1 MLLSSSLWMQ
11 SAQARPHLELRV
23 QPDGRV
29 DVPGMVTTEVSSLA
43 GAWEVL
49 QRASSVRSSGETK
62 SNAHSSRSHCLLRVA
77 VRGYNKLNKD
87 EMNAKLWLVDL
98 AGSERV
104 GKSEATGARLKEAQF
119 INRSLSSLGDCIYA
133 LATKSAHIPYRN
145 SKLTHLLADSLG
157 GDSKTVM
164 VVNVSPNVSDIGETT
179 CSLNFASRVRGVEMG
194 PAKRHVES
202 NMSEVQK
209 AKMQVTD
216 LKAQVEELQET
227 KLAHQKKLREAA
239 TETQTLASELRKR
252 DKAAARLERKV
263 ARLQEKLGAADEEE
277 EPEEEDEQDESVNL
291 GTLEQFLAPTASPVY
306 KQAAGGATPAA
317 SAGEAQPPTPSGR
330 PQLSP
335 AVSGMSTSAV
345 RMAAL
350 SEQLGESLMART
362 AVDVT
367 VDEAES
373 KPQPQPVVEIVVTQ
387 PKSETFVARFADYR
401 NKPDQPVADPLA
413 AEQAVDRK
421 KKKKGGLGRK
431 VKRWVGFF

>member
-1 MLLSSSLWMQ
+1 M
-11 SAQARPHLELRV
+11 
-23 QPDGRV
+23 PDGRV
-29 DVPGMVTTEVSSLA
+29 DVPGMITSEVSNLEA
-43 GAWEVL
+43 AWEVL

-77 VRGYNKLNKD
+77 VHGYNKLNKD

-104 GKSEATGARLKEAQF
+104 GKSEAAGARLKEAQF

-133 LATKSAHIPYRN
+133 LATKSPHIPYRN
-145 SKLTHLLADSLG
+145 SKLTTLLADSLG

-216 LKAQVEELQET
+216 LKAQVEELQEVKQT
-227 KLAHQKKLREAA
+227 QQKKLREVATDAAA
-239 TETQTLASELRKR
+239 TVGELRKR
-252 DKAAARLERKV
+252 DKAVARLERKV
-263 ARLQEKLGAADEEE
+263 ARLQEKLGAADDE
-277 EPEEEDEQDESVNL
+277 EPEEEEELDESVNL
-291 GTLEQFLAPTASPVY
+291 GNLEQFLAPTASPVY
-306 KQAAGGATPAA
+306 KAAGGVVAGSASATEQQAQTPRSNLTPAM
-317 SAGEAQPPTPSGR
+317 SG
-330 PQLSP
+330 
-335 AVSGMSTSAV
+335 VSTSAA

-350 SEQLGESLMART
+350 SEQLGESLMMRT
-362 AVDVT
+362 AGATESAAD
-367 VDEAES
+367 S
-373 KPQPQPVVEIVVTQ
+373 KPSSDAVVEIVVTQ
-387 PKSETFVARFADYR
+387 PKSETFKARFADYR
-401 NKPDQPVADPLA
+401 NKPDQQEALQSADA
-413 AEQAVDRK
+413 ADLGTSK
-421 KKKKGGLGRK
+421 NKKKKGGFGRK

>member
-1 MLLSSSLWMQ
+1 
-11 SAQARPHLELRV
+11 
-23 QPDGRV
+23 V
-29 DVPGMVTTEVSSLA
+29 DVPGLISREVSNLGA
-43 GAWEVL
+43 AWEVL

-77 VRGYNKLNKD
+77 VHGYNKLNKD

-164 VVNVSPNVSDIGETT
+164 IVNVSPNVSDIGETT

-216 LKAQVEELQET
+216 LKAQVEELQEG
-227 KLAHQKKLREAA
+227 KVAQQKKLREAA
-239 TETQTLASELRKR
+239 AEQASMANQLKKKER
-252 DKAAARLERKV
+252 AAARLERKV
-263 ARLQEKLGAADEEE
+263 SRLQEKLGAVDEEE
-277 EPEEEDEQDESVNL
+277 EVEEEEDADESINV

-306 KQAAGGATPAA
+306 KAAGSTAAAPLGGATGTTPEPHQQQSSSTPASTMHPSSLKMA
-317 SAGEAQPPTPSGR
+317 QLAG
-330 PQLSP
+330 
-335 AVSGMSTSAV
+335 
-345 RMAAL
+345 
-350 SEQLGESLMART
+350 QLGESLVIRAS
-362 AVDVT
+362 
-367 VDEAES
+367 EADFEAG
-373 KPQPQPVVEIVVTQ
+373 KPSPQEVVEIVVTQ

-401 NKPDQPVADPLA
+401 QRPDRQEVDPLVAA
-413 AEQAVDRK
+413 AEAAEAEKMRK
-421 KKKKGGLGRK
+421 KKNGFGRK
-431 VKRWVGFF
+431 VKRWVGFW